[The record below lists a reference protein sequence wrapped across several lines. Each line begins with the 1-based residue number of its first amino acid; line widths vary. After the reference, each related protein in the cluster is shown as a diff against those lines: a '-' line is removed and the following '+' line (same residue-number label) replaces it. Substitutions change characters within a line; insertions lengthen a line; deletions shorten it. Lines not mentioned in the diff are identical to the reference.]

1 MTLDRNAPQR
11 QFARMKVARKSPKKS
26 RPGEPARATLTLSR
40 DMYRKI
46 DELRGP
52 EARSA
57 WLKRLIEQEEQRR
70 ERERFAE
77 TLRQQYTEA
86 VCRQTLLANE
96 EIPIHEG

>member
-1 MTLDRNAPQR
+1 
-11 QFARMKVARKSPKKS
+11 MKVAKKSPAS
-26 RPGEPARATLTLSR
+26 APARATLTLSR

-77 TLRQQYTEA
+77 TLRQQYTKA

-96 EIPIHEG
+96 EFPIHEG

>member
-1 MTLDRNAPQR
+1 
-11 QFARMKVARKSPKKS
+11 MKVAKKSPPS
-26 RPGEPARATLTLSR
+26 APSRATLTLSR

-46 DELRGP
+46 DELRGS

-96 EIPIHEG
+96 EFPIHEA